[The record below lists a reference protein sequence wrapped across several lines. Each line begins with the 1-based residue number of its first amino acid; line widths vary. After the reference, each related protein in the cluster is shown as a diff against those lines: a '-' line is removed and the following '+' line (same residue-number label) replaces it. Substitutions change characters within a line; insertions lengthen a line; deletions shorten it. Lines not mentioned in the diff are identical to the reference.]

1 MSFTLPPDPPPVA
14 PPTPSRNDEDSV
26 FDGKAN
32 AHAAWLTPF
41 TNALRAFRAWLVI
54 FIAEQTTVQQAI
66 TQSEAT
72 AAAAALAADQDAL
85 ATGSDRNAANNSRV
99 QAGLAATTATEKAA
113 EAGGSAK
120 VAAQA
125 RTDTVQLKADTAQI
139 KQDTQQLKVDAQAA
153 ADKAGAPVVGTRT
166 TSIPVQA
173 GPVVIDVGLGKGFA
187 PGQYVAIAR
196 TAAPS
201 TALRGLVTNYT
212 NAGAGPLAVTVD
224 KTDGEGTYAAWTVS
238 LAGRDAL
245 AVARERV
252 LVNAAAVTLEHGKD
266 YVLVFAGAVT
276 ATMPAAPTWGG
287 AAIGLMVANGR
298 TDNAV
303 AFNGAKHQG
312 IADAQM
318 SIDDPFASFQL
329 VPLNAT
335 YGWGIA

>member
-1 MSFTLPPDPPPVA
+1 MIDV
-14 PPTPSRNDEDSV
+14 V
-26 FDGKAN
+26 FDPALPSDAKPVFNQKMATLVQSLNPWSAQVNQTAATINDKAQ
-32 AHAAWLTPF
+32 A
-41 TNALRAFRAWLVI
+41 V
-54 FIAEQTTVQQAI
+54 AEQAGAVEEGAEAAGI
-66 TQSEAT
+66 SAGHAHDSE
-72 AAAAALAADQDAL
+72 LAAGISAGHAHDSEL
-85 ATGSDRNAANNSRV
+85 A
-99 QAGLAATTATEKAA
+99 AGLSAGRGHDSELAAGLSAGRAHDSELAA
-113 EAGGSAK
+113 GLSAGRAHDSELAAGQSVLDAK
-120 VAAQA
+120 AQA
-125 RTDTVQLKADTAQI
+125 
-139 KQDTQQLKVDAQAA
+139 
-153 ADKAGAPVVGTRT
+153 DKLGAPIVGTST

>member
-153 ADKAGAPVVGTRT
+153 A
-166 TSIPVQA
+166 VQA
-173 GPVVIDVGLGKGFA
+173 GRPFTGTSATSIKVEQGDVAFVTQTGLGFVPGQRYSLARTSVPSIAMFGAVKTYNAVTGAFTGTRDRADGAGTFTDWTVALGGPSGASGTRPTVMVTADMVAAAGNDYVFKGNYLLTIPAALLLNDTFGFSNGTGLAGPRIDFGTTKVKGRTPGVVTMTRANAATVVKFTADPDVGFTE
-187 PGQYVAIAR
+187 V
-196 TAAPS
+196 
-201 TALRGLVTNYT
+201 
-212 NAGAGPLAVTVD
+212 
-224 KTDGEGTYAAWTVS
+224 
-238 LAGRDAL
+238 
-245 AVARERV
+245 
-252 LVNAAAVTLEHGKD
+252 
-266 YVLVFAGAVT
+266 
-276 ATMPAAPTWGG
+276 
-287 AAIGLMVANGR
+287 
-298 TDNAV
+298 
-303 AFNGAKHQG
+303 
-312 IADAQM
+312 
-318 SIDDPFASFQL
+318 
-329 VPLNAT
+329 
-335 YGWGIA
+335 